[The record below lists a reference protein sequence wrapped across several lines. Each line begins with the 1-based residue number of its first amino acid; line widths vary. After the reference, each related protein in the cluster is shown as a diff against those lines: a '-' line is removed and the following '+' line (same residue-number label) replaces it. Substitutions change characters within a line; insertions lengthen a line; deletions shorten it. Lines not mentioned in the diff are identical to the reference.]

1 MSGDSSS
8 EASKFFDEYK
18 ANMDSPEMME
28 LKDKQTDLVEQ
39 GKNIQDQIASI
50 SKDVEKEY
58 E

>member
-1 MSGDSSS
+1 
-8 EASKFFDEYK
+8 
-18 ANMDSPEMME
+18 MDSPEMME
-28 LKDKQTDLVEQ
+28 LQDKQTDLVEQ